1 MKSHKISL
9 LGTGDTGEVGKD
21 ASESLSIPRLMR
33 PLGGEGAEVSFF
45 LENLRHPP
53 LSVEEIRGRQ
63 AVIATFVS
71 HPSMLRELLVLF
83 DEFGR
88 IKGNWD
94 AERSKSFTLRR
105 LNTGDAT
112 TEFYNARL
120 SLQLNARYLKITLL
134 RLQAIAQLLAKY
146 RHESAFLLDLQNAA
160 HAASLSPAAQELYAF
175 ADQIEGSILEA
186 VSYDMEAESDDEVR
200 LIHLFLSDFRHTSLS
215 AEKESAES
223 GTLASFFRRASRQ
236 KSAPAP
242 LPPEELSAYMTPSA
256 DLRHALRMEAIGETD
271 RRITHAARA
280 LLSRFG
286 DVRRDLYFYQRAISY
301 CTRMAER
308 GISMIYPEILPED
321 ACVIRIKE
329 LRDPLLLSES
339 SRTDAVVAN
348 DMDLCRAGGIS
359 GMLIRGANSSGKTVF
374 LRSVGTAVLFALNG
388 LPIPAASAEISVRR
402 SMHTLF
408 ASAEKELS
416 TASSAGRFEEEAAA
430 MAQILDS
437 VSQSSLILLNETFQ
451 STAYAEGAAGIAPIL
466 EHISLLGGSFIFVTH
481 LTELFDTY
489 RNTPGV
495 RLAVSGSDPRTRYKI
510 LPDTVKE

>member
-1 MKSHKISL
+1 MENRKISL
-9 LGTGDTGEVGKD
+9 LGTGDVGEVGKD
-21 ASESLSIPRLMR
+21 AADALSLPRLMR

-45 LENLRHPP
+45 LETLRHPP
-53 LSVEEIRGRQ
+53 LSPEEIRERQ
-63 AVIATFVS
+63 AVLSTFEA

-120 SLQLNARYLKITLL
+120 SLQLNARYLKITIL
-134 RLQAIAQLLAKY
+134 RLQAIAQLLARY
-146 RHESAFLLDLQNAA
+146 RHESAILHTLQNAA
-160 HAASLSPAAQELYAF
+160 HAASLAPAAQELYAF
-175 ADQIEGSILEA
+175 ADQIEGGILEA
-186 VSYDMEAESDDEVR
+186 VSYDMEAEVDDEIR
-200 LIHLFLSDFRHTSLS
+200 LMHLLLQDFRHTSLT
-215 AEKESAES
+215 AEKDAPES
-223 GTLASFFRRASRQ
+223 GTLASLFRRASRQ
-236 KSAPAP
+236 KSAPVP
-242 LPPEELSAYMTPSA
+242 LPPQELSAYMTPSA

-280 LLSRFG
+280 LLARFG
-286 DVRRDLYFYQRAISY
+286 DIRRDLYFYQRALSY
-301 CTRMAER
+301 CTRMSDR
-308 GISMIYPEILPED
+308 GIPLIYPEILPED
-321 ACVIRIKE
+321 ACVIRAKE
-329 LRDPLLLSES
+329 LRDPLLLLES
-339 SRTDAVVAN
+339 SRTDTVISN
-348 DMDLCRAGGIS
+348 DMDLSRAGGIS
-359 GMLIRGANSSGKTVF
+359 GMLIRGANSSGKTGF
-374 LRSVGTAVLFALNG
+374 LRSVGTAVLFALSG

-402 SMHTLF
+402 SIHALF

-437 VSQSSLILLNETFQ
+437 VSESSLILLNETFQ
-451 STAYAEGAAGIAPIL
+451 STAYTEGAAGIAPIL

-510 LPDTVKE
+510 LTDTAKE